1 MTKSIAYAL
10 DNTGTIY
17 ADVKSCSL
25 NLRVGILQELDE
37 EGDISTRYESEFGF
51 EEYYD
56 DKEPDLNYDYPII
69 GHKGDKFDNLKFL
82 HLVVERLDD
91 NNIGEFG
98 CLLHSA
104 EEYFQIDKNKAEDV
118 IWLEFDPGVAGENN
132 ARCDIR
138 SNFFCLPH
146 PIFFDFTNRA
156 KHFITGDN
164 NYDMTL
170 VVKILSAYQEWLDKP
185 LTVRVSF
192 AYETNPYFSE
202 EQIVKFNKKTRYNEE
217 RYAQVIENYINEGLY
232 KSLHKLD
239 EYNNVLVPKSRKWKE
254 EWHSDRIPA
263 EWEKNR

>member
-56 DKEPDLNYDYPII
+56 DK
-69 GHKGDKFDNLKFL
+69 
-82 HLVVERLDD
+82 
-91 NNIGEFG
+91 
-98 CLLHSA
+98 
-104 EEYFQIDKNKAEDV
+104 
-118 IWLEFDPGVAGENN
+118 
-132 ARCDIR
+132 
-138 SNFFCLPH
+138 
-146 PIFFDFTNRA
+146 
-156 KHFITGDN
+156 
-164 NYDMTL
+164 
-170 VVKILSAYQEWLDKP
+170 P

-217 RYAQVIENYINEGLY
+217 RYTQVIEDYINEGLY
-232 KSLHKLD
+232 KSLHELD